1 MKPKKTTVGLLL
13 TDGERFLV
21 CHSTGNRFYD
31 LPKGLQE
38 EGEAPEETCRREA
51 KEETG
56 IDVPASELI
65 DLGVLPYTREKDLHL
80 FLWKTNELPDPG
92 AMVCTSFFPNRYT
105 GKPMP
110 EVDGFRYIT
119 FREKQ
124 SYLAKSMSAAL
135 EAVETKWPNQ

>member
-1 MKPKKTTVGLLL
+1 MKTKKTTVGLLL

-38 EGEAPEETCRREA
+38 EGEEPAETCRREA

-56 IDVPASELI
+56 IDVPLSELI

-80 FLWKTNELPDPG
+80 FVWKTNKLPDTV
-92 AMVCTSFFPNRYT
+92 AMNCTSYFPNRYT
-105 GKPMP
+105 GKPTP
-110 EVDGFRYIT
+110 EVDGYRYIT
-119 FREKQ
+119 FGEKENF
-124 SYLAKSMSAAL
+124 LAKSMSAAL
-135 EAVETKWPNQ
+135 QSVESKL